1 MWGRGGRRL
10 LDVGRKGRIHA
21 VKITNRLSITGRRV
35 NIVRNITKSIV
46 KITSLFNQTSPDVVN
61 VSA

>member
-1 MWGRGGRRL
+1 M